1 MSAREMIAAVAAV
14 LVTAYVVWRWRKLSL
29 ERRALGVVLV
39 LALGVYASGVLS
51 TLPDP
56 KAAIEDVAEALGPWT
71 YAVVAVAAF
80 LETGAFVGLVAPG
93 ETIVMA
99 AGVVAGQG
107 EIQLLPLIGL
117 VWLSAVLGDTT
128 SFYIGR
134 RLGRSFLERHGP
146 RFKITEARLEQVE
159 SYFERHGGKTILIGR
174 FIGLVR
180 ALAPFIAGS
189 SGLPYRR
196 FIPYS
201 VVGTG
206 LWSTLFCSLG
216 YLFWRS
222 FDQVAHLVGQAIFG
236 FGVTVAVIVGL
247 VVAYRR
253 RREISDWFGEHERH
267 PLVRPLLAVGR
278 PLHRRVVRPVTH
290 VAMPYLRFLFDRI
303 SPGTLG
309 LELTT
314 LLAIAGVGMFVF
326 VAYLT
331 AIHNDPGPTP
341 LDADLLELGDRIRND
356 MLVDVAKVVTALGAF
371 PTVAALVLGTAVLLA
386 MRKRY
391 AEALLLVGG
400 LALVY
405 LTVQITKDALG
416 RERPGGAFVG
426 TSGHAYP
433 SGHAAY
439 ATAWI
444 AVAVALTR
452 RLRLVASGVLV
463 FVALAVAAAVGVSRV
478 YLRAHWASDVTGGW
492 GLGAGVFATLAAVA
506 LVVDYIRHN
515 GDEPAAESPES
526 TAAHAT
532 R

>member
-14 LVTAYVVWRWRKLSL
+14 LVAGFVVWRWRRLSL
-29 ERRALGVVLV
+29 ERRAIGIAVA

-51 TLPDP
+51 ELPDP
-56 KAAIEDVAEALGPWT
+56 KKAIEDIAQALGPWT
-71 YAVVAVAAF
+71 YALVAVSAF

-99 AGVVAGQG
+99 GGVIAGQG

-117 VWLSAVLGDTT
+117 VWLCAVLGDTT

-134 RLGRSFLERHGP
+134 RLGRRFLERHGP
-146 RFKITEARLEQVE
+146 RFKITAERLEQVE

-189 SGLPYRR
+189 SGLPYQR

-201 VVGTG
+201 IVGCG
-206 LWSTLFCSLG
+206 LWSTLFCTIG

-222 FDQVAHLVGQAIFG
+222 FDQVAHLVGQAVFG
-236 FGVTVAVIVGL
+236 FGVTVALIVG
-247 VVAYRR
+247 VVAAYRR
-253 RREISDWFGEHERH
+253 RREIGEWLTAHERH
-267 PLVRPLLAVGR
+267 PLVRPLLAIGR
-278 PLHRRVVRPVTH
+278 PLHRRVVRPVTQ
-290 VAMPYLRFLFDRI
+290 VAMPYLRFLFDRV

-309 LELTT
+309 LDLTT
-314 LLAIAGVGMFVF
+314 LLAVAGVGIFVF
-326 VAYLT
+326 VVYLT
-331 AIHNDPGPTP
+331 ELAHDGSPTP
-341 LDADLLELGDRIRND
+341 FDTDLLDLVDRLRMD
-356 MLVDVAKVVTALGAF
+356 MLVDVAKIVTALGAL
-371 PTVAALVLGTAVLLA
+371 PAVAALVAGTAVLLLV
-386 MRKRY
+386 RGRY
-391 AEALLLVGG
+391 AEALVLVIG
-400 LALVY
+400 LAIVY
-405 LTVQITKDALG
+405 VGVNVTKDALA

-433 SGHAAY
+433 SGHTAY

-452 RLRLVASGVLV
+452 TRRLVTSGTLV
-463 FVALAVAAAVGVSRV
+463 FVAIAIAAAVGLSRM
-478 YLRAHWASDVTGGW
+478 YLRAHWWSDVAGGW
-492 GLGAGVFATLAAVA
+492 GLGAGIFALLAAIA
-506 LVVDYIRHN
+506 LVVEYIRHN
-515 GDEPAAESPES
+515 GGERAGESPEPAA
-526 TAAHAT
+526 AHGT

>member
-1 MSAREMIAAVAAV
+1 MSVREMIAAVAAA
-14 LVTAYVVWRWRKLSL
+14 LVAAFVVWRWRKLSL
-29 ERRALGVVLV
+29 ERRALGIAIA

-71 YAVVAVAAF
+71 DALVAAAAF

-134 RLGRSFLERHGP
+134 RLGRPFLERHGP
-146 RFKITEARLEQVE
+146 RFKITEERLEQVE
-159 SYFERHGGKTILIGR
+159 AYFERHGGKTILIGR

-201 VVGTG
+201 IVGCG
-206 LWSTLFCSLG
+206 VWSTLFCTIG
-216 YLFWRS
+216 YIFWRS
-222 FDQVAHLVGQAIFG
+222 FDRVAHLVGQAVFG
-236 FGVTVAVIVGL
+236 FGVTVAVIVSV

-253 RREISDWFGEHERH
+253 RRDIAAWLDAHERH
-267 PLVRPLLAVGR
+267 PLLRPLLAIGR
-278 PLHRRVVRPVTH
+278 PLHRRVVRPMTH

-314 LLAIAGVGMFVF
+314 LVAIAGVGIFVF
-326 VAYLT
+326 VAYLNEI
-331 AIHNDPGPTP
+331 AQHPGPTP
-341 LDADLLELGDRIRND
+341 LDTELLDLGDRIRSD

-371 PTVAALVLGTAVLLA
+371 PTVALLVAATAVLLVV
-386 MRKRY
+386 RKRY
-391 AEALLLVGG
+391 AEALVLVLG

-405 LTVQITKDALG
+405 VSVNVTEDALG

-433 SGHAAY
+433 SAHAAY
-439 ATAWI
+439 ATAWL

-452 RLRLVASGVLV
+452 RLRLVTSGVLV
-463 FVALAVAAAVGVSRV
+463 FIALAIVAAVGASLV
-478 YLRAHWASDVTGGW
+478 YLRAQWASDVAGGW
-492 GLGAGVFATLAAVA
+492 GLGFGIFATLAAMA
-506 LVVDYIRHN
+506 L
-515 GDEPAAESPES
+515 
-526 TAAHAT
+526 
-532 R
+532 

>member
-14 LVTAYVVWRWRKLSL
+14 LVAAYVVWRWRKLSL
-29 ERRALGVVLV
+29 ERRALGVVLA
-39 LALGVYASGVLS
+39 LALGIYASGVLS

-56 KAAIEDVAEALGPWT
+56 KAVIEDIAKALGAWT
-71 YAVVAVAAF
+71 YAVVGLAAF

-99 AGVVAGQG
+99 GGVVAGQG
-107 EIQLLPLIGL
+107 TIQLFPLIGV
-117 VWLSAVLGDTT
+117 VWACAVLGDTT
-128 SFYIGR
+128 SFFIGR
-134 RLGRSFLERHGP
+134 RLGRRFLERHGP
-146 RFKITEARLEQVE
+146 RFKITEQRLRQVE

-201 VVGTG
+201 VLGTG
-206 LWSTLFCSLG
+206 LWSTLFCTIG

-236 FGVTVAVIVGL
+236 FGVTVAVIVGV

-253 RREISDWFGEHERH
+253 RREISDWFVAHERH
-267 PLVRPLLAVGR
+267 PLVRPVLAAGR

-290 VAMPYLRFLFDRI
+290 VAMPYVRFLFDRV

-314 LLAIAGVGMFVF
+314 LLAIAGVGIFVF

-331 AIHNDPGPTP
+331 ELDHNPGPTP
-341 LDADLLELGDRIRND
+341 LDTELLDLTDRIRNG
-356 MLVDVAKVVTALGAF
+356 MLVDVAKVVTTLGTF
-371 PTVAALVLGTAVLLA
+371 PTVAALVLGTAILLVV
-386 MRKRY
+386 RKRY
-391 AEALLLVGG
+391 AV
-400 LALVY
+400 ALVLVVGVVLEY
-405 LTVQITKDALG
+405 VLVNVTKGALG
-416 RERPGGAFVG
+416 RERPGGSLVG
-426 TSGHAYP
+426 TSGYAYP
-433 SGHAAY
+433 SGHAAN

-444 AVAVALTR
+444 AVAVALTS
-452 RLRLVASGVLV
+452 RLRLVASGSLV
-463 FVALAVAAAVGVSRV
+463 FIALAITVAVGASRV
-478 YLRAHWASDVTGGW
+478 YLRAHWASDVAGGW
-492 GLGAGVFATLAAVA
+492 GLGAGIFATLAAIA
-506 LVVDYIRHN
+506 LVVEYIRHN
-515 GDEPAAESPES
+515 GGEQAAESPES
-526 TAAHAT
+526 AAAHGT